1 MNEIIKF
8 CNLNDSNELIERF
21 EKLNLKRQ
29 DVYLVK
35 ADGKCYVCF
44 KQKDDFKTRFKKYR
58 IFDSIKKWISKM
70 KTIVP
75 ASRLEKWFEKQNENI
90 NQLIK

>member
-8 CNLNDSNELIERF
+8 CDLNDNDNELIKRF

-29 DVYLVK
+29 DVYLIK

-44 KQKDDFKTRFKKYR
+44 KQKEIGPLVRLAKHFKTR
-58 IFDSIKKWISKM
+58 IKKFILK
-70 KTIVP
+70 
-75 ASRLEKWFEKQNENI
+75 LEKWFEKQNEI
-90 NQLIK
+90 DLLIR

>member
-8 CNLNDSNELIERF
+8 CNLNDNDNELIKRF

-29 DVYLVK
+29 DVFLIK

-44 KQKDDFKTRFKKYR
+44 KQKDDFKIR
-58 IFDSIKKWISKM
+58 IKKLISKLKNEL
-70 KTIVP
+70 KT
-75 ASRLEKWFEKQNENI
+75 WFEKQNEI
-90 NQLIK
+90 DLLVR

>member
-44 KQKDDFKTRFKKYR
+44 K
-58 IFDSIKKWISKM
+58 
-70 KTIVP
+70 
-75 ASRLEKWFEKQNENI
+75 
-90 NQLIK
+90 

>member
-8 CNLNDSNELIERF
+8 CNLNDNNELIEKF

-29 DVYLVK
+29 DIYLIK
-35 ADGKCYVCF
+35 SNGKCYVCF
-44 KQKDDFKTRFKKYR
+44 KQKDNFKTRFKKYR

-70 KTIVP
+70 KTE
-75 ASRLEKWFEKQNENI
+75 LKTWFEKQNENI

>member
-8 CNLNDSNELIERF
+8 CNLNDNDNELIKRF

-29 DVYLVK
+29 DVYLIK
-35 ADGKCYVCF
+35 ADGKCYICF
-44 KQKDDFKTRFKKYR
+44 KQKDDFKTR
-58 IFDSIKKWISKM
+58 IKKFILKI
-70 KTIVP
+70 KG
-75 ASRLEKWFEKQNENI
+75 RLGKWFEKQNENI